1 MATKPWLSL
10 MKARRLL
17 ILTSCR
23 WCEARHTPTGF
34 MVETSSR
41 GSHRCATE
49 RRCEVGVVI
58 DERHDAVEEVTD
70 ESTVEVVEKSSRSS
84 HPRLVTSQDE

>member
-1 MATKPWLSL
+1 
-10 MKARRLL
+10 
-17 ILTSCR
+17 
-23 WCEARHTPTGF
+23 

-58 DERHDAVEEVTD
+58 DERHDAVEEVTG
-70 ESTVEVVEKSSRSS
+70 ESTVEVV
-84 HPRLVTSQDE
+84 VDEVVYDWMSMLPTCHDANFW